1 MSGRLPQLSYRK
13 VAKALQRAGLVLD
26 HATGSHHFFIHPLD
40 PTIRATPRS
49 KPNTRA
55 VRKIAMTLMAGP
67 EYKKAEAGPRPAPTR

>member
-40 PTIRATPRS
+40 PTILVSVPRHS
-49 KPNTRA
+49 KDIKRGLLHRI
-55 VRKIAMTLMAGP
+55 VKDAGLTV
-67 EYKKAEAGPRPAPTR
+67 EEFLALL